1 MGELGMLWKSI
12 LQHLMPKRGATH
24 KHPSTYNHLLGK
36 RKWINI
42 DSNGT
47 QWTGCAV
54 GRQTPNS
61 VPEHHPITRKEHKQ
75 KPGHDQ
81 STAGCIRH
89 RGIRRAGNWCQGTK
103 DVITILATWS
113 GISAITSQLLGARW
127 SVPGAEDSTASA
139 DSVIHY
145 PHVVPSTS
153 ADSVIHYPH
162 VVPSTSTDSVI
173 HYPHVVPST
182 STDSV
187 IHYPH
192 VVPST
197 STDSVIHY
205 PHVVPSTSTDSVIHY
220 PHVVPSTSA
229 DSVIHYPHVVPSTST
244 DSVIHYPHVVPST
257 STDSVIHYPH
267 VVPSTSGWWLATKAK
282 CSARLSPPPLPRPL
296 SNP

>member
-1 MGELGMLWKSI
+1 MGELGMLWKPI

-47 QWTGCAV
+47 QWIRCAV
-54 GRQTPNS
+54 GRQTSNS

-89 RGIRRAGNWCQGTK
+89 HGIRRAGNWCQGTK

-113 GISAITSQLLGARW
+113 GITAITSQLLGARW

-139 DSVIHY
+139 DN
-145 PHVVPSTS
+145 
-153 ADSVIHYPH
+153 
-162 VVPSTSTDSVI
+162 
-173 HYPHVVPST
+173 
-182 STDSV
+182 
-187 IHYPH
+187 
-192 VVPST
+192 
-197 STDSVIHY
+197 
-205 PHVVPSTSTDSVIHY
+205 
-220 PHVVPSTSA
+220 
-229 DSVIHYPHVVPSTST
+229 
-244 DSVIHYPHVVPST
+244 
-257 STDSVIHYPH
+257 VIHYPH
-267 VVPSTSGWWLATKAK
+267 VVPSTSGRWLGTTPQ
-282 CSARLSPPPLPRPL
+282 RPNVQPDYPPPPPQL